1 MFLLSRPG
9 AQRVIQYQWTSKY
22 KDVSPRKMGCCYR
35 KKKKVRVARW
45 AGVTNAF
52 AMYVCMLEICMN
64 MEIYT
69 FSYLI
74 ISCSYE
80 CEKKFEDFMYT
91 FKCI

>member
-1 MFLLSRPG
+1 MFLQGKWG
-9 AQRVIQYQWTSKY
+9 AVIEK
-22 KDVSPRKMGCCYR
+22 

-45 AGVTNAF
+45 AGVTNAI
-52 AMYVCMLEICMN
+52 AVYVCMLKIYIN
-64 MEIYT
+64 MKIYT

-80 CEKKFEDFMYT
+80 CKKKFEDFIYT

>member
-1 MFLLSRPG
+1 MFLQGKWG
-9 AQRVIQYQWTSKY
+9 AVIE
-22 KDVSPRKMGCCYR
+22 

-52 AMYVCMLEICMN
+52 AMYVCMLKICMN

-74 ISCSYE
+74 ISCS
-80 CEKKFEDFMYT
+80 
-91 FKCI
+91 